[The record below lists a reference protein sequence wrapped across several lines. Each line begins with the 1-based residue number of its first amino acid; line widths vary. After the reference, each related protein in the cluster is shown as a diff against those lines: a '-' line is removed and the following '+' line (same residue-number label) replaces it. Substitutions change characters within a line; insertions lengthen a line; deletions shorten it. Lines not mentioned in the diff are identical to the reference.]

1 MTETQTELTIDRL
14 GHRGDGVAH
23 GPEGEVFAPF
33 TLPGEV
39 VRGEV
44 SGGRMAAPKIA
55 APSAHRVKAPCPA
68 FGRCGGCALQHA
80 SDAFVAGWKRDA
92 VAAALA
98 ARGLQAE
105 ILETATSPDRSRRR
119 AVLSGRRTK
128 KTVLLGF
135 HAARDAEIVPLA
147 DACPL
152 LRPEILEGR
161 AGLEALVARAASR
174 KGELRLSVTVSLNGL
189 DIAATGARPLDGPLR
204 LDLARLAGEFG
215 WARLVVDDEPIATAR
230 PPHQPFGKARVA
242 PAPGG
247 FLQATAEGEAAILS
261 EIRAVVGKAAR
272 VVDLFCGAGAFALP
286 LAETAEVLA
295 VEGDGPALAA
305 LEAGWRATG
314 GALRKVVPLKRDLFR
329 RPLLAAE
336 MKGFQA
342 AVIDPPRAG
351 AEAQTAELAAL
362 AAGGMPG
369 PERIA
374 AVSCN
379 PATFA
384 RDARALVDAGWRMG
398 PVRPV
403 DQFRWAPH
411 VELTAGFTRG

>member
-1 MTETQTELTIDRL
+1 MSAETEFTIERL
-14 GHRGDGVAH
+14 GHRGDGIAH
-23 GPEGEVFAPF
+23 AGAEEVFIPF
-33 TLPGEV
+33 TLPGET
-39 VRGEV
+39 VRGTPE
-44 SGGRMAAPKIA
+44 GGRLAAPKIVT
-55 APSAHRVKAPCPA
+55 PSPDRVTPPCPA
-68 FGRCGGCALQHA
+68 FTRCGGCALQHGSEPCIA
-80 SDAFVAGWKRDA
+80 AWKRDA

-105 ILETATSPDRSRRR
+105 ILETATSPARSRRR
-119 AVLSGRRTK
+119 ATLSGRRTK

-135 HAARDAEIVPLA
+135 HAARGSEIVPLA
-147 DACPL
+147 ESCPL

-161 AGLEALVARAASR
+161 PGLEALVACAASR
-174 KGELRLSVTVSLNGL
+174 KGELRITVTVSLNGL
-189 DIAATGARPLDGPLR
+189 DISATGARPLDGPLR
-204 LDLARLAGEFG
+204 LDLARLAGEHG
-215 WARLVVDDEPIATAR
+215 WARLVVDDEPIASAR
-230 PPHQPFGKARVA
+230 PAHQPFGKGRVA

-247 FLQATAEGEAAILS
+247 FLQATAEGEAAILAD
-261 EIRAVVGKAAR
+261 IRAVVGKAGR
-272 VVDLFCGAGAFALP
+272 VVDLFCGAGAFTLP

-295 VEGDGPALAA
+295 LEGDGPALAA

-314 GALRKVVPLKRDLFR
+314 GALRRVIPMQRDLFR

-336 MKGFQA
+336 MKGLQA

-351 AEAQTAELAAL
+351 AEAQVAELALL
-362 AAGGMPG
+362 AAKDMPG
-369 PERIA
+369 PDRIA